1 MLVSLPTAKEN
12 LVVNY
17 LSLASFSDNFEQLP
31 QGIMKFLKSQLLTWL
46 FSSCCSWPVTPLDSI
61 NTVVLKAIWDL

>member
-1 MLVSLPTAKEN
+1 MFVSLPTAKEN

-31 QGIMKFLKSQLLTWL
+31 QGIMK
-46 FSSCCSWPVTPLDSI
+46 
-61 NTVVLKAIWDL
+61 

>member
-1 MLVSLPTAKEN
+1 MSLPTVKEN

-31 QGIMKFLKSQLLTWL
+31 QGITKLLKSQLLTWL
-46 FSSCCSWPVTPLDSI
+46 FSCCCSWPVIPLDSI
-61 NTVVLKAIWDL
+61 NIVALKAIWDL